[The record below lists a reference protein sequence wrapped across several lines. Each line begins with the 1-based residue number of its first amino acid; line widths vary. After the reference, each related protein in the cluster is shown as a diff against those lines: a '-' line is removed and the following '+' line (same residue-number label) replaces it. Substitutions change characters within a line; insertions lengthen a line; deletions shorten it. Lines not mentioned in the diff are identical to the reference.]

1 MKFIDQAGGVFK
13 TRNGEMTKWHYWV
26 RRELMMPIYAKSPS
40 PLTNSG
46 FSTKTW
52 KKKKKRKKRS
62 SPRKKKKKFS
72 GKQGTN
78 LLYNIRRKKKKNWSI
93 LQTYFTNFWR
103 FRQIIFFFLT
113 FDAFRIGLLW
123 LYFEQ
128 PFSRTKKVKLA
139 ISRIFVVKVSAMIMW
154 DTPRGRMRGIARVSV

>member
-52 KKKKKRKKRS
+52 KKKKRKEKNDL
-62 SPRKKKKKFS
+62 PLEKKKKFS

-78 LLYNIRRKKKKNWSI
+78 LLYNIRRKKKKLI
-93 LQTYFTNFWR
+93 HFTDIFYQFLAFPADN
-103 FRQIIFFFLT
+103 FFFLT

-154 DTPRGRMRGIARVSV
+154 DTPRGRVRGIARVSV